1 MKKALIGSI
10 GRYSLHD
17 GPGIRTTVFFKGCN
31 MRCPWCH
38 NPEFISGKPE
48 VAFYAFRCIQ
58 CKECLSV
65 CPENA
70 IDFENPG
77 RILRNVCTGCGL
89 CAQACPSRA
98 LELVGRNM
106 SLEDLMEILLRDNHF
121 YRTSGGGVTISG
133 GEPTVQMNFLEK
145 LLNALKKK
153 GIHTA
158 IETNGLFPWNEF
170 SQGPLKHLDLVL
182 FDLKIADHENHR
194 HITGV
199 SNQTILANLKLLLET
214 RWQDV
219 IVRIPLIPSYTA
231 TAKNI
236 SDLSKIMVNL
246 GARRINLLP
255 YHPFGNSKAE
265 KVGRRA
271 DSSLPATSMK
281 RTELLKWQ
289 DSFLKT
295 GHWTISGPN
304 TDLLTRSHE
313 LCC

>member
-38 NPEFISGKPE
+38 NPEFISDKPE
-48 VAFYAFRCIQ
+48 IAFYTFRCIQ

-89 CAQACPSRA
+89 CVQACPSRA
-98 LELVGRNM
+98 LELVGENM
-106 SLEDLMEILLRDNHF
+106 SLEELMEILLRDNHF
-121 YRTSGGGVTISG
+121 YWVSGGGVTISG
-133 GEPTVQMNFLEK
+133 GEPTVQMDFLEK
-145 LLNALKKK
+145 LLKALKKM
-153 GIHTA
+153 GIRTA
-158 IETNGLFPWNEF
+158 IETNGLFSWNEF

-194 HITGV
+194 YITGV
-199 SNQTILANLKLLLET
+199 NNQTILANLKLLLEM

-219 IVRIPLIPSYTA
+219 IVRIPLIPGYTA

-236 SDLSKIMVNL
+236 SDLSEIMVNL

-265 KVGRRA
+265 KVGRRT

-281 RTELLKWQ
+281 RSELIKWQ
-289 DSFLKT
+289 GFFLKT
-295 GHWTISGPN
+295 GHWTISGSN
-304 TDLLTRSHE
+304 IELLI
-313 LCC
+313 